1 MPVEGVEE
9 WDRPGGPAYDPD
21 GLAAMVDEV
30 QKSISEPI
38 QLTEVA
44 CHINDQAFVDAA
56 LAILDDWIAS
66 GVVQAAS

>member
-1 MPVEGVEE
+1 MIQNTVQRLRESSAPVHFLMTVEGVEE

-38 QLTEVA
+38 
-44 CHINDQAFVDAA
+44 
-56 LAILDDWIAS
+56 
-66 GVVQAAS
+66 